1 MKRAL
6 LLVLLASGC
15 ASQTGLGRA
24 TTLGPGVFQ
33 FTPALE
39 GTFVSAKNSETGHTT
54 APWLLLGLGYRH
66 GVTEW
71 LDVGGRVW
79 GFGLP
84 NYFTTAGVALDAKVQ
99 LYKGPRWHIAAAPSV
114 KYHAIA
120 LGASPWNIGMIELP
134 VLFGFNFLK
143 HQLVL
148 GVRVTDALLTGLG
161 TNPVNTLW
169 VGTHVGLSLR
179 AGRVEVMPE
188 LGFLYS
194 PIPLNGETA
203 DSKRLGSSVLHLGLA
218 ISIESPGR

>member
-1 MKRAL
+1 VRGAL
-6 LLVLLASGC
+6 WLLLLASGC

-24 TTLGPGVFQ
+24 TTLAPGVFQ
-33 FTPALE
+33 LTPALE
-39 GTFVSAKNSETGHTT
+39 GTFVSAKNSESGHTT

-71 LDVGGRVW
+71 LELGGRVW

-99 LYKGPRWHIAAAPSV
+99 LYRGSRWHIATAPSV

-134 VLFGFNFLK
+134 VLFGFNFAQ

-148 GVRVTDALLTGLG
+148 GVRVMDALLTGLG
-161 TNPVNTLW
+161 TNPVNTFW
-169 VGTHVGLSLR
+169 VGTHVGVSFR

-188 LGFLYS
+188 LGVLYS

-203 DSKRLGSSVLHLGLA
+203 DSRRLGSSILHLGLG
-218 ISIESPGR
+218 ISIESSRQ